1 MVEIKYMVHE
11 NDWSNVIDTID
22 RIKEWSQ
29 FTYKELEEDGI
40 KFILFQFAENDIE
53 TAFYVGTF
61 MGHTENN
68 LINKQ

>member
-11 NDWSNVIDTID
+11 NDWSNVIDTIN

-40 KFILFQFAENDIE
+40 KFILFQFDENDIE
-53 TAFYVGTF
+53 T
-61 MGHTENN
+61 
-68 LINKQ
+68 I